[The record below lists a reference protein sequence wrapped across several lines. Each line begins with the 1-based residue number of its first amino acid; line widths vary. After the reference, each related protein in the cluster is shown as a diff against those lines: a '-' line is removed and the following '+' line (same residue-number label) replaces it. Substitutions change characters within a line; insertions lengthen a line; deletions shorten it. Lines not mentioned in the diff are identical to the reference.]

1 MRSWARTLWSAASEP
16 FVRWLLPLSMAGW
29 VLVAVIGRD
38 PAPLS
43 LCSPDIWR
51 AWLPGGIGWTQ
62 SVGRDALLAT
72 LPATLAMLLAMTPLL
87 LFEAVA
93 HLHHR
98 TLRRRRWRAQLCF
111 AIGYAGVW
119 SAAMSILWIAATV
132 IRAMLEGRI
141 AAIALVAMAALA
153 LWRALPWRQRCLD
166 RCHRLPPLAPF
177 GWRADRDALR
187 FGLFRGGMCV
197 GACWPWMWLPCLL
210 VDLHLPAMA
219 AAGVAM
225 VVEQRRV
232 TRASPR
238 ATTAPRTSASSRPDP
253 ISRAAAHDGP

>member
-1 MRSWARTLWSAASEP
+1 
-16 FVRWLLPLSMAGW
+16 
-29 VLVAVIGRD
+29 VLVAGTSVD

-62 SVGRDALLAT
+62 SIGIKALFAT

-98 TLRRRRWRAQLCF
+98 TLRRRRWRALLGF
-111 AIGYAGVW
+111 LVGYAGLW
-119 SAAMSILWIAATV
+119 TAAMSILWVAATMV
-132 IRAMLEGRI
+132 RALTEGRFGTI
-141 AAIALVAMAALA
+141 ATVALA
-153 LWRALPWRQRCLD
+153 TLLLWRMLPWRQQCLD

-177 GWRADRDALR
+177 GWRADIDALR
-187 FGLFRGGMCV
+187 YGLFRGGMCI

-219 AAGVAM
+219 VAGVAM
-225 VVEQRRV
+225 VVEQRRL
-232 TRASPR
+232 TRSLPKSSP
-238 ATTAPRTSASSRPDP
+238 AGTSATRTPVPVSYEAIDRGS
-253 ISRAAAHDGP
+253 